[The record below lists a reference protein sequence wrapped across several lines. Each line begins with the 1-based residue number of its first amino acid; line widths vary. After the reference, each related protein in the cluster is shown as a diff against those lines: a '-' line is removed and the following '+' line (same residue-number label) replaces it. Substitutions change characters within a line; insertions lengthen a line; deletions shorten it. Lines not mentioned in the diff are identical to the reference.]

1 MANEQEHKEPINQEQ
16 PIAAEATSLA
26 NFGNNTQSGGD
37 AQRIAELER
46 ELQQER
52 VEKGRLRQ
60 TNDEL
65 RQLKEEVNRLKAENS
80 SLKQRKPSDYLS
92 EAEREQLDDVQ
103 LAVIDKVVRGRVG
116 DMSEAQRAENE
127 QLRAELAKRDANMAA
142 SAAAQFNAEVER
154 LAPGL
159 TAAISERKEDWMK
172 WVGSPRRS
180 ASVAAAFKSY
190 DAATVAEFLQEFAQ
204 AKGIQ
209 ANWNGTAARPN
220 SSFSPR
226 GGNHPVSRG
235 GDSTIYT
242 VEQYS
247 KELRKA
253 SDDFDAGRITQDEYR
268 AITKKF
274 DTALSEGRI
283 VRQ

>member
-1 MANEQEHKEPINQEQ
+1 MANEQEKNQEQ
-16 PIAAEATSLA
+16 TIAMEATSLA
-26 NFGNNTQSGGD
+26 NFGQASLSDNNAD
-37 AQRIAELER
+37 RIAELER

-65 RQLKEEVNRLKAENS
+65 RQLKEEIRQLKAENA
-80 SLKQRKPSDYLS
+80 SLKQRKPSDYLTD
-92 EAEREQLDDVQ
+92 EDREQLDEAQ
-103 LAVIDKVVRGRVG
+103 LAVIDKVVQGRVG

-127 QLRAELAKRDANMAA
+127 RLRAELAKRDANIAA

-154 LAPGL
+154 LVPGF
-159 TAAISERKEDWMK
+159 TAAISEHKAEWDK
-172 WVGSPRRS
+172 WISSPRRS
-180 ASVAAAFKSY
+180 ASVVAAFKNY
-190 DAATVAEFLQEFAQ
+190 DAPTAVEFMQEFVQ
-204 AKGIQ
+204 AKGIHV
-209 ANWNGTAARPN
+209 NWNGVAARPN

-226 GGNHPVSRG
+226 GGNHPVSVS
-235 GDSTIYT
+235 GDKSVYT

-268 AITKKF
+268 AIKRKF
-274 DTALSEGRI
+274 DTALAEGRI
-283 VRQ
+283 VKQ